1 MFYDRSDAG
10 KKLADSLRDKVA
22 PDSII
27 FGLPRGGV
35 VVAKEVSDE
44 LRLSLDVLVVRKI
57 GAPGN
62 EEFAIGAVGEDGE
75 PVINDEL
82 VGTADITPTYLERT
96 IERERKEVERR
107 VKAYRLG
114 EFPDVR
120 GKTAVIVDDGIAT
133 GMTVLAAVETL
144 KKRGAAKVVV
154 AAPVGAKD
162 SIEELKGKTDQV
174 VVLHVPDQFFAVGQF
189 YQNFPQVS
197 DAEVKAALTG

>member
-82 VGTADITPTYLERT
+82 VGTADITPTYLERA

-144 KKRGAAKVVV
+144 KKRGAAKIVV

>member
-62 EEFAIGAVGEDGE
+62 EEFAIGAVGEGGE

-144 KKRGAAKVVV
+144 KKRGAAKIVV